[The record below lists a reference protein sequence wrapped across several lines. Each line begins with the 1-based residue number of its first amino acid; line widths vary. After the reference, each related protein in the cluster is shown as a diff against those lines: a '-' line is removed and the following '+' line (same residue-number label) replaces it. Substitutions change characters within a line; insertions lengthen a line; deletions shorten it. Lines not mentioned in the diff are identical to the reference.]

1 MPEIIIDPEKIK
13 EVLSRGVE
21 KVFPS
26 SEALEKVLATGKRIR
41 LYCGYD
47 PSAPT
52 LHLGHAITIKKL
64 AQFQKLGHEVIF
76 LIGDFTGMIGDPTDK
91 SATRKKMTRDEVLA
105 NSKKYQKLAG
115 KFLDFGGSN
124 PAKVLYN
131 SAWSDRLTFLD
142 LIEITSNFTVQQM
155 LVRDM
160 FQERLKDN
168 KPIHLHEFLYPIAQ
182 GYDSVAMDVDMEL
195 GGADQT
201 FNMLVGRDLVR
212 IMRNKEKFVL
222 TTKLLVISGGKKM
235 GKTEGNMITME
246 DGPSDIFGKVMSWPD
261 EGMMTAFELLTNVEM
276 AEIKKMEEQLKDGV
290 NARDIKARL
299 AREIVVSF
307 YDEKSAKEAEKEFE
321 KVFKEKSLPSDMPA
335 VKAPGAGEPIS
346 IVETVTAAGLADSN
360 SEAKRLVEQGAV
372 EIDGIVIKDWK
383 TKVRNKKDS
392 VLRVGKRNFAK
403 FI

>member
-1 MPEIIIDPEKIK
+1 MSETIIDPEKIK
-13 EVLSRGVE
+13 EALKRGVE
-21 KVFPS
+21 KVYPS
-26 SEALEKVLATGKRIR
+26 EEALEKVLASGNRIR

-47 PSAPT
+47 PSAST
-52 LHLGHAITIKKL
+52 LHLGNAITIKKL

-76 LIGDFTGMIGDPTDK
+76 LVGDFTGMIGDPTDK
-91 SATRKKMTRDEVLA
+91 SATRKKMTREEVLA

-115 KFLDFGGSN
+115 KFLDFGGPN

-131 SAWSDRLTFLD
+131 SVWSDKLTFLD
-142 LIEITSNFTVQQM
+142 LIKITSNFTVQQM

-246 DGPSDIFGKVMSWPD
+246 DKAPDIFGKVMSWPD
-261 EGMMTAFELLTNVEM
+261 EGMMVAFELLTDVGMN
-276 AEIKKMEEQLKDGV
+276 EIKKIEGQLKNG
-290 NARDIKARL
+290 ASPRDVKARL
-299 AREIVVSF
+299 AREIVASF
-307 YDEKSAKEAEKEFE
+307 YDEKSAKGAEKDFE
-321 KVFKEKSLPSDMPA
+321 RVFKEKELPSDMPEF
-335 VKAPGAGEPIS
+335 KAPGRGEPIS
-346 IVETVTAAGLADSN
+346 IVDTVSAVGFADSN

-372 EIDGIVIKDWK
+372 EIDDAVIRDWK
-383 TKVRNKKDS
+383 AKVINKKGS
-392 VLRVGKRNFAK
+392 VLKVGKRK
-403 FI
+403 FIKFI